1 MPGPYSGRQFIEK
14 AVGPFGVIDVPDIL
28 PDAFPSQQSVVGS
41 LVHHHHVLF
50 SGHGLSVLLQGN
62 GNIGRPHGSTAAQA
76 RTDAGLWGSENE
88 WEDDFLPAQG
98 ESGGL
103 NLMWGDYQ
111 ATIEYEDAA
120 RMDAHVVS
128 AGYQA
133 FIENGDAHD
142 EAEAENILRE
152 FYGLPKPGEHAIPQ
166 GAVVLN
172 FEDFLR

>member
-1 MPGPYSGRQFIEK
+1 M
-14 AVGPFGVIDVPDIL
+14 AL
-28 PDAFPSQQSVVGS
+28 TQQ
-41 LVHHHHVLF
+41 
-50 SGHGLSVLLQGN
+50 
-62 GNIGRPHGSTAAQA
+62 AAQA

-98 ESGGL
+98 ENGGL

-142 EAEAENILRE
+142 EAEAEN
-152 FYGLPKPGEHAIPQ
+152 
-166 GAVVLN
+166 VLCIG
-172 FEDFLR
+172 